1 MLEKIFLRN
10 FKCHVEQGFDLAPL
24 TVLSGVNGIGKS
36 SLIQALLALRQTWDA
51 VIYGRDFIIN
61 GHLVNLGQP
70 KDVLSENA
78 QDDTL
83 SITFT
88 QDSHETCCHVTLESG
103 ALFLTDDVLRGC
115 KFPFADG
122 FVYLCAER
130 TGPRALFP
138 VSTPAQRTANRCG
151 NMGQFAAH
159 ELEQRSLQ
167 GVSCEGLILSRQNGE
182 PLSRDLLTQ
191 TEAWLA
197 RVCRP
202 VRVHTLGHPSMDL
215 VNLEFSFAD
224 DGFGRRFRASNVGF
238 GLTYVLPI
246 FVAVL
251 SAKPGDFI
259 IIENPEAHLHPKGQA
274 VIGEFLS
281 YAAAAGI
288 QILVESHSDHLLNG
302 VRVAVKRGKLAPEKT
317 KVHFFTFDD
326 YGRTTVIAPRIDE
339 NGRFDVWPD
348 DFFDEWDKQ
357 LAELF

>member
-10 FKCHVEQGFDLAPL
+10 FKCHVEQGFELAPL
-24 TVLSGVNGIGKS
+24 TVLSGVNGTGKS
-36 SLIQALLALRQTWDA
+36 SLIQAFLALRQTRDA
-51 VIYGRDFIIN
+51 EERDFIIN
-61 GHLVNLGQP
+61 GHLINLGLP
-70 KDVLSENA
+70 KDVISENA

-83 SITFT
+83 SITLT
-88 QDSHETCCHVTLESG
+88 HNSQEMCCRITLEKD
-103 ALFLTDDVLRGC
+103 ALLLADDALWKQ
-115 KFPFADG
+115 KFPFAN

-138 VSTPAQRTANRCG
+138 VPTPEQRAANRLG
-151 NMGQFAAH
+151 AMGQFAAY
-159 ELEQRSLQ
+159 ELEQLGME
-167 GVSCEGLILSRQNGE
+167 GVPCEGLILSQQSGE
-182 PLSRDLLTQ
+182 SLSRDLRTQ

-202 VRVHTLGHPSMDL
+202 VRVHTDFQPKMDL
-215 VNLEFSFAD
+215 VNLEFSFSD
-224 DGFGRRFRASNVGF
+224 DSFIRQYRASNVGF

-281 YAAAAGI
+281 VAAAAGI
-288 QILVESHSDHLLNG
+288 QILVETHSDHLLNG
-302 VRVAVKRGKLAPEKT
+302 VRVAVKRGNLAPNQT
-317 KVHFFTFDD
+317 RIHFFTLGDD
-326 YGRTTVIAPRIDE
+326 SKAIVLTPRIDK
-339 NGRFDVWPD
+339 NGRFDIWPD

-357 LAELF
+357 LTELL